1 VPSDRRSFGH
11 ATHDA
16 TASPPPPDG
25 KGRGRALV
33 RPRDLARTAPLN
45 LLKAPSGTQTELALG
60 DQRAV
65 VVEVGG
71 GLRTYSVGG
80 RDVLDGYA
88 EDELCS
94 SGRGQ
99 LLIPWPNRIAD
110 GRYDFDGRVEQL
122 PLDEPERGNAIHGLV
137 RWAAWEVAE
146 RRQDRVVMAHLLHPR
161 PGFPFTLALRVAYA
175 LAGDGLTV
183 RTEAT
188 NVGSEACPYGA
199 GAHPY
204 LAVADGSVDELTLII
219 PADTVLE
226 SDERGIPVAER
237 RVEGT
242 EVDFRSP
249 RQIGRLRLDH
259 CFSELSREDDGRV
272 RVRLGNGTSLWA
284 DRSFDYLMVFTG
296 DGLAD
301 VDRRSLAVEPMTCP
315 PNAFRSGDG
324 LVRLEPGET
333 HVATWGLSP
342 SVPPGS

>member
-1 VPSDRRSFGH
+1 VARP
-11 ATHDA
+11 
-16 TASPPPPDG
+16 
-25 KGRGRALV
+25 AL
-33 RPRDLARTAPLN
+33 LN
-45 LLKAPSGTQTELALG
+45 ERHKPSGDQIELELG
-60 DQRAV
+60 DQRVV

-71 GLRTYSVGG
+71 GLRFYSAAG
-80 RDVLDGYA
+80 RDVLDGYG

-110 GRYDFDGRVEQL
+110 GRYEFDGRAEQL

-137 RWAAWEVAE
+137 RWKTWEVAE
-146 RRQDRVVMAHLLHPR
+146 RHPDRVVMAHLLHPR
-161 PGFPFTLALRVAYA
+161 PGYPFTLALRVEYA

-188 NVGSEACPYGA
+188 NVGAEACPYGA

-204 LAVADGSVDELTLII
+204 LAVADGSVDELTLTV
-219 PADTVLE
+219 PAGSVLE
-226 SDERGIPVAER
+226 SDDRGLPVSAR
-237 RVEGT
+237 PVEGT
-242 EVDFRSP
+242 DFDFRSP
-249 RQIGRLRLDH
+249 KQVGGLRLDH
-259 CFSELSREDDGRV
+259 CFTELSREEDGRA

-296 DGLAD
+296 DGLPD

-333 HVATWGLSP
+333 HVATWGLSA
-342 SVPPGS
+342 

>member
-1 VPSDRRSFGH
+1 V
-11 ATHDA
+11 
-16 TASPPPPDG
+16 
-25 KGRGRALV
+25 
-33 RPRDLARTAPLN
+33 ARTARLN
-45 LLKAPSGTQTELALG
+45 KRYTPSGEQVELAHG
-60 DQRAV
+60 DQRVV

-71 GLRTYSVGG
+71 GLREYTAG
-80 RDVLDGYA
+80 RRAVLDGYG

-110 GRYDFDGRVEQL
+110 GRYEFDGRAEQL

-137 RWAAWEVAE
+137 RWETWEVAE
-146 RRQDRVVMAHLLHPR
+146 RHPDRVVMAHLLHPR
-161 PGFPFTLALRVAYA
+161 PGYPFTLALRVEYA

-188 NVGSEACPYGA
+188 NVGAEACPYGA

-204 LAVADGSVDELTLII
+204 LAVADGSVDELTLTV
-219 PADTVLE
+219 PSGSVLE
-226 SDERGIPVAER
+226 SDDRGLPVSAR
-237 RVEGT
+237 PVEGT
-242 EVDFRSP
+242 DFDFRSP
-249 RQIGRLRLDH
+249 KRVGGLLLDH
-259 CFSELSREDDGRV
+259 CFTDLSREEDGRA

-284 DRSFDYLMVFTG
+284 DRSFDYLMIFTG
-296 DGLAD
+296 DGLPD

-333 HVATWGLSP
+333 HVATWGLSA
-342 SVPPGS
+342 